1 MHKIE
6 QQMITALR
14 ARTNLSLGN
23 TVVSWDDDGT
33 ATVLLHGNV
42 IARYSK
48 GCLAWSLAGWDTSTT
63 RSRIQALVLG
73 LEQDTSVCRVRGR
86 PYARSVIDPAYKYPI
101 TSSQW
106 VRCSPLAVVR
116 AVLAN
121 TVSGSP
127 VRTAK

>member
-1 MHKIE
+1 MRKIE

-14 ARTNLSLGN
+14 TRTNLSLGN
-23 TVVSWDDDGT
+23 TVVSWDDDDA

-48 GCLAWSLAGWDTSTT
+48 GCLA
-63 RSRIQALVLG
+63 
-73 LEQDTSVCRVRGR
+73 
-86 PYARSVIDPAYKYPI
+86 
-101 TSSQW
+101 SSQW

-127 VRTAK
+127 VRTEQS